1 MADISNI
8 SSKSTRKMLGDA
20 GEHYALSRFTFS
32 GKPAM
37 KMPEGWRGYDLGVET
52 GAGLARVS
60 VKTRSDSVGW
70 KKSKWFSFDDR
81 RACEWIVC
89 VFQEKSG
96 SIRAWVIPMAV
107 ALEHANKPG
116 PNRKN
121 PHLRELSWA
130 KLTKAPLSQFED
142 NWPMNAGN

>member
-8 SSKSTRKMLGDA
+8 SSKSTRKILGDA

-60 VKTRSDSVGW
+60 VKTRSDIFESSHGRVN
-70 KKSKWFSFDDR
+70 KST
-81 RACEWIVC
+81 AI
-89 VFQEKSG
+89 
-96 SIRAWVIPMAV
+96 SIRGQLANECGQLIPKQSTTAFGL
-107 ALEHANKPG
+107 AATIQTSA
-116 PNRKN
+116 RQ
-121 PHLRELSWA
+121 S
-130 KLTKAPLSQFED
+130 
-142 NWPMNAGN
+142 

>member
-8 SSKSTRKMLGDA
+8 SSKSTRKILGDA

-60 VKTRSDSVGW
+60 VKTRSDSSAEE
-70 KKSKWFSFDDR
+70 SKWTTESM
-81 RACEWIVC
+81 ELNVC

-130 KLTKAPLSQFED
+130 S
-142 NWPMNAGN
+142 